1 MDQFAFMVDTLTD
14 YDKKYV
20 DNYPKDS
27 DELLNESLAM
37 VESTLLHGY
46 KILDIAHYQTVF
58 KSITSRV
65 S

>member
-46 KILDIAHYQTVF
+46 TIQDVAHYQTVF
-58 KSITSRV
+58 KSITSRI

>member
-14 YDKKYV
+14 YDKKNI
-20 DNYPKDS
+20 DNYPRDEE
-27 DELLNESLAM
+27 ELLNESLAM

-46 KILDIAHYQTVF
+46 TMLESAHYQTVY
-58 KSITSRV
+58 KSVTLRV

>member
-14 YDKKYV
+14 YSKKCV
-20 DNYPKDS
+20 DNYYRDEE
-27 DELLNESLAM
+27 ELLNESLAM

-46 KILDIAHYQTVF
+46 TMLESAHYQTVY
-58 KSITSRV
+58 KSVTLRV

>member
-14 YDKKYV
+14 YSEKCIN
-20 DNYPKDS
+20 NYPRDE

-46 KILDIAHYQTVF
+46 TILDTAHYQTVF
-58 KSITSRV
+58 KSITSRI

>member
-46 KILDIAHYQTVF
+46 TMLESAHYQTVF
-58 KSITSRV
+58 KSVTLRIS
-65 S
+65 